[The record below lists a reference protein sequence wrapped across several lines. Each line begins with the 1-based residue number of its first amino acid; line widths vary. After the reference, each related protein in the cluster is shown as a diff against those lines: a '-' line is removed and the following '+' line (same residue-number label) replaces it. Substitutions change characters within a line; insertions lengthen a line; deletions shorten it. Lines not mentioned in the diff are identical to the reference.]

1 MKIIKRVLEALSADD
16 QKKLLDLE
24 GRVLDIKKRIIDA
37 STEEKISLKK
47 DLEGLKLDMT
57 KIKERGSEE
66 WIR

>member
-66 WIR
+66 

>member
-47 DLEGLKLDMT
+47 DLKDLKLDMT

-66 WIR
+66 

>member
-47 DLEGLKLDMT
+47 DLEDLKLDMT

-66 WIR
+66 